1 MNKENLGD
9 IKHLYEGVIHEAPTP
24 PRLPLRPDPFARSR
38 EIANRLGLQATARNL
53 AGPNAAIAA
62 GARPTSVTPARPGT
76 STPANASKEDQIKGG
91 MQVYKSQLKAKDIEG
106 AEETGKNI
114 SDLKYGTPEAR
125 RASTIGAKNPLMDKT
140 FGYQTGNAPDQQKAR
155 ADAIIKSGAVAALR
169 PTAPQTKPVI
179 NTARGSSKPG
189 SVMSSYDW
197 ASAKTIKDLSD
208 AYSSIYEAK
217 KKDQD
222 QDGDED
228 FADVMIAR
236 MMASGMSRAE
246 AIAAVRN
253 KEYNEEYELDEATRM
268 RKELGK
274 EGEIATRK
282 ELAARSKAYQRSGS
296 VDKTIAAAERGAD
309 RPYVKHKRDE
319 SDADR
324 KNREEKQSRTLRGLA
339 SSRRMSVRGEGGL
352 RGYAAKVQG
361 SDKELQSARGSARSA
376 GTLTPREKKQL
387 GEEYQIYEILSSYL
401 LENNFAET
409 IDDANVIIENM
420 SEVWVQSIIEQYDK
434 TMQRRMLNAKEGSA
448 TDKWLLKNRG
458 SGESRPNS
466 GQTSQSRPN
475 SGGANQFKPNLGGP
489 RFATSGVKRLSN

>member
-9 IKHLYEGVIHEAPTP
+9 IKNLYEGVIHEAPTP
-24 PRLPLRPDPFARSR
+24 PRPPLRADPFARSR

-76 STPANASKEDQIKGG
+76 SSAPTATTAQKISSG
-91 MQVYKSQLKAKDIEG
+91 MQNYKSQIKAKDIKG

-114 SDLKYGTPEAR
+114 SALKYGTPEAR
-125 RASTIGAKNPLMDKT
+125 KASTIGAKNPLMDKT
-140 FGYQTGNAPDQQKAR
+140 VGYQTGNAPDQQKAR
-155 ADAIIKSGAVAALR
+155 ADAIIKSGAVASLR
-169 PTAPQTKPVI
+169 PTTPQTKPVI
-179 NTARGSSKPG
+179 NKARGSSKPG

-197 ASAKTIKDLSD
+197 SSTKTIKDLSD

-222 QDGDED
+222 QDGDND
-228 FADVMIAR
+228 FADVRIAR
-236 MMASGMSRAE
+236 MIASGMSKAE
-246 AIAAVRN
+246 AIAAVKN

-282 ELAARSKAYQRSGS
+282 ELAARSRAHKRSDS

-319 SDADR
+319 SEGDR

-339 SSRRMSVRGEGGL
+339 SSRRKSVRGEGGL

-376 GTLTPREKKQL
+376 GTLTPKEKKQM
-387 GEEYQIYEILSSYL
+387 GEEYTVYEILSSYL

-420 SEVWVQSIIEQYDK
+420 SEVWISQI
-434 TMQRRMLNAKEGSA
+434 L
-448 TDKWLLKNRG
+448 
-458 SGESRPNS
+458 ES
-466 GQTSQSRPN
+466 
-475 SGGANQFKPNLGGP
+475 F
-489 RFATSGVKRLSN
+489 